1 MASTPQSHQTTTPN
15 GDPKTRGG
23 AAASYFQKTVCL
35 HDWWLIRAENDFNR
49 KTLAVAGL
57 TSRPEQPVRVFSSAP
72 IVKRYDVFTLET
84 ADGICVV
91 IKGFINKLRT
101 TDNGFT
107 DEVFKHFV
115 FGFPPNWETYAEN
128 YFEGEAFDS
137 ASAAGNISDTDN
149 LLCKSKNACINNCTF
164 TNINSP
170 LCENCPNGSPV
181 ENDARQELDHGDT
194 MAQDVMQNA
203 SATKTAVPLKN
214 LVGSP
219 HKTGANIQGEEIENK
234 RKGEQDCCK
243 QAKRKILF
251 ISPGSGIRQRQR
263 QREEKICIKSPES
276 LSYGRS
282 RSGRLLLPAME
293 FWRNQLPVYDADRRI
308 RGIQEG
314 LPMPED

>member
-149 LLCKSKNACINNCTF
+149 LLCKSKN
-164 TNINSP
+164 
-170 LCENCPNGSPV
+170 GSPV